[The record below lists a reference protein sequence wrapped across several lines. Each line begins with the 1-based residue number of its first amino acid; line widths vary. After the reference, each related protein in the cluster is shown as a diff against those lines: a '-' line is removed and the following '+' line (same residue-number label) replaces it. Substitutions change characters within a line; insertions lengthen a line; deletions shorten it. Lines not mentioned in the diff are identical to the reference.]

1 LGLTDK
7 NVQCPAKQQEDKSKE
22 TVNTRNG
29 DKLSGGQEKTSKM
42 LHGGR
47 LGDVREDVAK
57 FTSSR
62 KDDARLADAVLAIN
76 KAHVAMLVEQKIV
89 SQQNGAKILGALAKL
104 SSQKFDPDAEDVH
117 MAVEEA
123 VLSET
128 GAEVGGNLHIA
139 KSRNDQVTTA
149 IRMALRNELID
160 IMQKV
165 LDMQKSL
172 LETAK
177 KHTETVILEYTHLQ
191 PAQPV
196 TFAHYL
202 LSHVQALQRDLERLQ
217 TAYAHVNQCPLGA
230 CALATTSFQINR
242 KKTAELLGFDSVLEN
257 SIDAV
262 GSRDF
267 ILETQ
272 SALALLAVNLSRFAE
287 DLIIWS
293 SPEFG
298 TIELPDEFT
307 STSSIMPQKKNP
319 EVLEVIRARA
329 SYALG
334 DFVAATAAVK
344 SLPSTYNLD
353 FQEVTPKLWV
363 VTDNLS
369 ASLSIF
375 VKLVPNLKVNG
386 NAQEK
391 AAAGFVGATEL
402 ANVLVRKYN
411 VAFRTSHKIVG
422 VLVKAL
428 IDSKKTLADA
438 TPELLQKMALEAA
451 GVKLTVKVDD
461 IVSCT
466 NLSKLI
472 ETHNILG
479 GPSPAEV
486 KRAITSTA
494 NSMQQT
500 QTVINKL
507 KANLSTAEKA
517 LNSTVEA
524 NSLPKPQTNTK
535 LKNPQL

>member
-1 LGLTDK
+1 
-7 NVQCPAKQQEDKSKE
+7 
-22 TVNTRNG
+22 
-29 DKLSGGQEKTSKM
+29 M

-47 LGDVREDVAK
+47 LGNVREDIAK

-76 KAHVAMLVEQKIV
+76 KAHVVMLMEQKII
-89 SQQNGAKILGALAKL
+89 QWQDGAKILSALQKQD
-104 SSQKFDPDAEDVH
+104 SQKLDPNAEDVH

-123 VLSET
+123 VLAET
-128 GAEVGGNLHIA
+128 GPEVGGNLHIA

-149 IRMALRNELID
+149 IRMALRKELLNI
-160 IMQKV
+160 IQQVIEMQEN
-165 LDMQKSL
+165 L
-172 LETAK
+172 LATAS
-177 KHTETVILEYTHLQ
+177 KHTETIILAYTHLQ

-202 LSHVQALQRDLERLQ
+202 LSHVGGLGRDLQRLLSVYER
-217 TAYAHVNQCPLGA
+217 VNLCPLGA
-230 CALATTSFQINR
+230 GALATTSFPINR
-242 KKTAELLGFDSVLEN
+242 KTTAELLGFSTVLEN

-272 SALALLAVNLSRFAE
+272 SALTLLAVNLSRLAE

-298 TIELPDEFT
+298 TVELPDEFT

-334 DFVAATAAVK
+334 DFVACAAALK

-353 FQEVTPKLWV
+353 FQEITPKLWAS
-363 VTDNLS
+363 TDNLS

-375 VKLVPNLKVNG
+375 AKLIPDLKVSSNVEG
-386 NAQEK
+386 K
-391 AAAGFVGATEL
+391 AASGFVGATEL
-402 ANVLVRKYN
+402 ANILVRKYN

-422 VLVKAL
+422 ALVKAL
-428 IDSKKTLADA
+428 IDSKQTLFNA
-438 TPELLQKMALEAA
+438 TPEMLQKIAQETA
-451 GVKLTVKVDD
+451 GIKLTVKKAD
-461 IVSCT
+461 IIECT
-466 NLSKLI
+466 NPRKLI
-472 ETHNILG
+472 ETYKVQG

-486 KRAITSTA
+486 ERAITST
-494 NSMQQT
+494 NKTLT
-500 QTVINKL
+500 QTK
-507 KANLSTAEKA
+507 
-517 LNSTVEA
+517 
-524 NSLPKPQTNTK
+524 TNITK
-535 LKNPQL
+535 LQENLTNAENTLSSIVKSYSQSDFSKNGRLKNSKL